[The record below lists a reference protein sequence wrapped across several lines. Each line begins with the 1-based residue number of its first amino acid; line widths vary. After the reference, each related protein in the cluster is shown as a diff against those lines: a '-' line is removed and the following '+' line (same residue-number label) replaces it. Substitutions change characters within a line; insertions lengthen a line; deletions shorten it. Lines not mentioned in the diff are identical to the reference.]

1 MARKLRL
8 EYPGAIYHVMNRGD
22 RRQAIFKHDT
32 DRELFFSTLTEVC
45 DKTRWQV
52 HAYCLM
58 DNHFH
63 LVLHTP
69 DANLVA
75 GMKWFLGT
83 YTSRFNR
90 RLRSLAICLAVGTK
104 SSASH
109 YGEIVWEA
117 AQARAE
123 QIVIAGLK
131 RLKWRETELA
141 VRRKGNPDK
150 VKLALALRAQTTMPL
165 RWIAARLCMGTP
177 GYLKWLL
184 YQARQKK

>member
-1 MARKLRL
+1 MLKPAQVLSDFRWSSFSWYLQAPNTRPGWLRVDRLLGEWRIPKDSPAGRRVLAGAMERRRRESVGEEFKPVERGWCLGGEEFRQELL
-8 EYPGAIYHVMNRGD
+8 E
-22 RRQAIFKHDT
+22 QAK
-32 DRELFFSTLTEVC
+32 V
-45 DKTRWQV
+45 
-52 HAYCLM
+52 
-58 DNHFH
+58 
-63 LVLHTP
+63 
-69 DANLVA
+69 VA
-75 GMKWFLGT
+75 
-83 YTSRFNR
+83 
-90 RLRSLAICLAVGTK
+90 K

-109 YGEIVWEA
+109 YGEIVREA

-123 QIVIAGLK
+123 QTVIAGLK

-150 VKLALALRAQTTMPL
+150 VKLALALRAQTTVPL